1 MTMVAYLLVLFAVVF
16 RLVTEASALNFAPVA
31 AALLFF
37 GSRMPRRQAWVPVAA
52 LIASDLVLTTRVYG
66 YPLRA
71 DQIVIW
77 AWYLAIVL
85 LGSLLAGHTKNA
97 WRIAGASLA
106 ASISFFLLSNFAV
119 WAAWEMYPRTFQG
132 LLACYTAAIPFFRN
146 TAASDMLFT
155 AAFFGI
161 PAVVESLR
169 TKAACKTLSV

>member
-1 MTMVAYLLVLFAVVF
+1 MLAYLLVLFAVVF

-52 LIASDLVLTTRVYG
+52 LIASDVVLTTRVYG

-85 LGSLLAGHTKNA
+85 LGSLLAGRAKSNA

-106 ASISFFLLSNFAV
+106 ASVSFFLLSNFAV

-132 LLACYTAAIPFFRN
+132 LLACYTAALPFFRN

-161 PAVVESLR
+161 PAVVEMLR
-169 TKAACKTLSV
+169 NKTARKTLSV

>member
-1 MTMVAYLLVLFAVVF
+1 MVAYLLVLFAVAF

-52 LIASDLVLTTRVYG
+52 LIASDVVLTLRVYG

-77 AWYLAIVL
+77 AWYLAVVL
-85 LGSLLAGHTKNA
+85 LGSLLAKNNA

-106 ASISFFLLSNFAV
+106 ASISFFLVSNFAV

-161 PAVVESLR
+161 PAVVEALR
-169 TKAACKTLSV
+169 TKTARNTLSV

>member
-1 MTMVAYLLVLFAVVF
+1 MLAYLLVLFAVVF

-37 GSRMPRRQAWVPVAA
+37 GSRMPRRQAWVPVAV
-52 LIASDLVLTTRVYG
+52 LIASDVVLTTRVYG
-66 YPLRA
+66 YPLRP

-85 LGSLLAGHTKNA
+85 LGSLLARRAKM

-132 LLACYTAAIPFFRN
+132 LLVCYTAAVPFFRN

-161 PAVVESLR
+161 PAVVEMLR
-169 TKAACKTLSV
+169 SKTARKTLSV

>member
-1 MTMVAYLLVLFAVVF
+1 MLAYLLVLFAVVF

-37 GSRMPRRQAWVPVAA
+37 GSRMPRRQAWVPVAV
-52 LIASDLVLTTRVYG
+52 LIASDVVLTTRVYG
-66 YPLRA
+66 YPLRP

-85 LGSLLAGHTKNA
+85 LGSLLAGRAKM

-132 LLACYTAAIPFFRN
+132 LLACYTAALPFFRN

-161 PAVVESLR
+161 PAVVEMLR
-169 TKAACKTLSV
+169 SKTARKTLSV